1 MLKKFGKYGCPLYE
15 KLCVIYGDITATGSN
30 TRPSAHSSTDNEEY
44 VRDPPTQEEDKS
56 QPLSD
61 EDDNFG
67 NIPNTSQGY
76 VRPTQTPFTRH
87 KGKKAKTSDALMTIL
102 NSYNENIKRKVEV
115 WEKFLESSSISTAF
129 NQDVTSK
136 VAFESKSSR
145 TNILKESLEAL
156 DALDGTNGVAY
167 PKAIEKFQDDELRRE
182 SFLQLPNNRKKD
194 WVLNLK

>member
-1 MLKKFGKYGCPLYE
+1 MR
-15 KLCVIYGDITATGSN
+15 V
-30 TRPSAHSSTDNEEY
+30 
-44 VRDPPTQEEDKS
+44 EDRS
-56 QPLSD
+56 QSLSD
-61 EDDNFG
+61 EYDTFG
-67 NIPNTSQGY
+67 DIPNISQGHVKLNY
-76 VRPTQTPFTRH
+76 TSSTRH
-87 KGKKAKTSDALMTIL
+87 IGKKAKTFDALMTIL

-115 WEKFLESSSISTAF
+115 WEKFLESSLISTAF

-156 DALDGTNGVAY
+156 DALDGTDGVAY
-167 PKAIEKFQDDELRRE
+167 PKAIEKFQDDELWRE